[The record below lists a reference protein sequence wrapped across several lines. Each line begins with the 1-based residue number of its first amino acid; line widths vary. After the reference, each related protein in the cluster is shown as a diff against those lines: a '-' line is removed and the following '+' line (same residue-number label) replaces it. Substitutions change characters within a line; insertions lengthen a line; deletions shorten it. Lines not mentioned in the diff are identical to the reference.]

1 MVRVELMAEMIE
13 IHTTIDSI
21 EGAHQIADALVSKRL
36 AACVQISG
44 PITSTYWWQGAV
56 EQAQEWVCTAKTRKA
71 LYPQVEEAIRKHHT
85 YETPEIL
92 AVEIVDGNVD
102 YLRWVEQETH
112 QGIEAI

>member
-1 MVRVELMAEMIE
+1 MAEIIE
-13 IHTTIDSI
+13 VRTTIDSI
-21 EGAHQIADALVSKRL
+21 EAAHQIADALVSKRL

-56 EQAQEWVCTAKTRKA
+56 EQAQEWVCTVKTRKA

-92 AVEIVDGNVD
+92 AVEIVDGNAE
-102 YLRWVEQETH
+102 YLHWVVQETN
-112 QGIEAI
+112 QDIKTE